1 MAPETATFA
10 EFAALAGYRRVNF
23 VYQLAKEGKLV
34 LVEGDS
40 KRVRVAESFALIAA
54 TRDAAKEGVRARHA
68 AARSEGKDSDA
79 EIPDGETASDST
91 GADDASPIYDSH
103 AARRSKALADDAE
116 ESVLKKRRERLIDE
130 GKLLQ
135 RDQVEPAVALAFGQL
150 RQSLEALPYQL
161 APELAAI
168 DDEQR
173 VAAVLVE
180 RFEQLLQQA
189 SRALAKL
196 AQGAA

>member
-10 EFAALAGYRRVNF
+10 EFAALAGYRKAS
-23 VYQLAKEGKLV
+23 YMHQLAKEGRLV
-34 LVEGDS
+34 LVEGDG
-40 KRVRVAESFALIAA
+40 KRVRVAETFALIAA
-54 TRDAAKEGVRARHA
+54 TRDASKDGVRARHA
-68 AARSEGKDSDA
+68 AARVDAKDADTETPESETQP
-79 EIPDGETASDST
+79 E
-91 GADDASPIYDSH
+91 ADDPAPIYDSH
-103 AARRSKALADDAE
+103 AARRSKALADKE
-116 ESVLKKRRERLIDE
+116 EELASKARRERLIDE
-130 GKLLQ
+130 GKLLL

-180 RFEQLLQQA
+180 RFEQMLQQT
-189 SRALAKL
+189 SRTLAKL